1 MGTYIETYRIL
12 LLGTVIFLL
21 MTFSIFS
28 LHVGINNDQNETDRL
43 YNCLMLKGPCPGE
56 AVTLVAQVQSLDDG
70 AVVVHFQRF
79 PQVEHLLDLLGV
91 LVRLAFT
98 SIRPQ
103 IRKLHMKKPADL
115 LQGLFRPLIGFLEAG
130 LQPARPY
137 RRGAR

>member
-1 MGTYIETYRIL
+1 MGR
-12 LLGTVIFLL
+12 GV
-21 MTFSIFS
+21 
-28 LHVGINNDQNETDRL
+28 
-43 YNCLMLKGPCPGE
+43 P
-56 AVTLVAQVQSLDDG
+56 LVDPSG
-70 AVVVHFQRF
+70 HAVVVHFQRF

-130 LQPARPY
+130 LQPAAERSVAH
-137 RRGAR
+137 ARALSHLTP